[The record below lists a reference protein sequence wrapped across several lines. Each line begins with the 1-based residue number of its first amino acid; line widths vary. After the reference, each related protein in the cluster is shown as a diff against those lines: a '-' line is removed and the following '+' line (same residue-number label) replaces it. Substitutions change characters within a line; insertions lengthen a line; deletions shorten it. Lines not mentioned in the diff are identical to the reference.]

1 VRIPDLGLRARIA
14 LALAL
19 VCLLVI
25 GALGAVLYV
34 SSERL
39 EESLIDTIVSDEM
52 GHVVRRHQENPAF
65 MPQPGASL
73 RAYIVRSAE
82 DESRLPEPLRRLGP
96 GRHEVYGGK
105 DEFHVLVRDERG
117 VRFYVAY
124 EIGLH
129 EQRESEFQVLV
140 LLSVIAGSLGSL
152 GLGYLVSG
160 LLVAEVSRLALK
172 VSTLKPG
179 QPREPLARPG
189 QDTDVALLARA
200 FDDYHARIESLIR
213 REQEFTANA
222 SHELRTPLT
231 AIRTSCELLLAD
243 HALSGK
249 ARARAEQIDAA
260 AARMTEQIQALF
272 LLARGQSLGET
283 ERVVLANCVGEAAEP
298 YRAEIARKA
307 LAFEVAVA
315 PDAVLDI
322 NYQALRF
329 VLTNLIRN
337 AVQYTDHGFIRIG
350 YAPKRLTV
358 ADSGRGIKPE
368 NLPRVFERFFRD
380 VTITGGLGLG
390 LSIVKGIC
398 DRYGWKIK
406 VESAPMKGSAFSIT
420 FP

>member
-1 VRIPDLGLRARIA
+1 
-14 LALAL
+14 
-19 VCLLVI
+19 
-25 GALGAVLYV
+25 
-34 SSERL
+34 
-39 EESLIDTIVSDEM
+39 
-52 GHVVRRHQENPAF
+52 
-65 MPQPGASL
+65 
-73 RAYIVRSAE
+73 
-82 DESRLPEPLRRLGP
+82 
-96 GRHEVYGGK
+96 
-105 DEFHVLVRDERG
+105 
-117 VRFYVAY
+117 
-124 EIGLH
+124 
-129 EQRESEFQVLV
+129 
-140 LLSVIAGSLGSL
+140 
-152 GLGYLVSG
+152 
-160 LLVAEVSRLALK
+160 VSRLALK